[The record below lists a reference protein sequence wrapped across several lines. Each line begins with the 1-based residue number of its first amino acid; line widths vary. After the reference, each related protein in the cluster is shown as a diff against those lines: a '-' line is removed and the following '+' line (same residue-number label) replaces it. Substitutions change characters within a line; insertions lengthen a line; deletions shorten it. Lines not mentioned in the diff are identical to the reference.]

1 MSGLTFAAQEI
12 RKPSLGGG
20 WFLVAVRCV
29 GSPGWNLCQTRLT
42 FDRADKRHSLTDT
55 EVAHLH
61 SGPFE
66 IFLPV
71 ILLLYISNLKGNLA
85 P

>member
-12 RKPSLGGG
+12 RKPSLGG
-20 WFLVAVRCV
+20 FLGAVVRCV

-55 EVAHLH
+55 EVAHFH

-71 ILLLYISNLKGNLA
+71 KVLLLLSFQKQI
-85 P
+85 